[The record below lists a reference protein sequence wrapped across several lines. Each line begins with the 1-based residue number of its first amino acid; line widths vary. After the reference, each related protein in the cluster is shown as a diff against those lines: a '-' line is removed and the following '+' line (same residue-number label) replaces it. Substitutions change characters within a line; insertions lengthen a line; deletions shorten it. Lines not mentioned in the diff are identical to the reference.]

1 MVRVGVIG
9 AGYLGAFHI
18 DKFLSIKDCDLVGVV
33 EVSEELRDNLK
44 KKFSIPVYSDYR
56 ELLGLVD
63 AVSIVVPTPLHYEIA
78 SFFIKN
84 NVHTFIEKPVT
95 ETVEQ
100 GGALLSLSN
109 DSIKVQVGHIERFNP
124 VYNMIKEN
132 MTHPKSVI
140 IRRKAPFTKR
150 GADVDVVFDL
160 MIHDI
165 DIVLNLLTG
174 STFKNLSVIGNKFF
188 TSKNDYV
195 KADFSL
201 GQVSVTLETSRV
213 YNKKE
218 RTITVVCDDV
228 IFEGDFINQDVYCI
242 SKNQEK
248 VLFNGKKDIL
258 LEELQSFIHAIK
270 YDVPVKVTLSDGY
283 NAVVW
288 ANQILSCL
296 EYTK

>member
-9 AGYLGAFHI
+9 AGYLGTFHI
-18 DKFLSIKDCDLVGVV
+18 DKFLSIKDCNLVGVV

-95 ETVEQ
+95 EAVEQ
-100 GGALLSLSN
+100 GSALLTLSN
-109 DSIKVQVGHIERFNP
+109 DNIKIQVGHIERFNP

-165 DIVLNLLTG
+165 DLVLNLLTG
-174 STFKNLSVIGNKFF
+174 STFENLSVIGNKFF
-188 TSKNDYV
+188 TSQNDYV

-213 YNKKE
+213 FNKKE
-218 RTITVVCDDV
+218 RTITVVCDDM

-248 VLFNGKKDIL
+248 LLFNGKKDIL

-288 ANQILSCL
+288 ANKILSRL